1 MSVILTSVGGIL
13 SLLDEPNDQL
23 ISFSL
28 KKLVSPYEG
37 GLNPGDTLAGA
48 GSVGGMSL
56 LDVFWHE
63 IANKDTLVR
72 IEELSEDKTFPDHEL
87 ASLVCSKVYYHLGAF
102 DVALRFALGA
112 GKLFDVNQ
120 RSEYVETII
129 AKCIDSYTQK
139 KVSGEASEEIDP
151 RQEAIVNQM
160 FDRCFRDGQFRQ
172 AMGIAIE
179 THRMDIFVD
188 SIKKSREGRDSML
201 SYAFRVV
208 MTLIPSRSYRNELLK
223 QLINLYRESDAQTPD
238 FVQMVQCLIFLDDT
252 DTVAGILETLSQ
264 GTKDDILMAYQIAFD
279 LYESATQQFL
289 NNILQAIKR
298 TAPIPAAIEGKPLPA
313 TSSTEASGEAME
325 VEGEG
330 GEASEDAKPEAEKN
344 PEKSAVQEP
353 KIEDLSDKQRA
364 QQSTLEKLGQILSGS
379 KSIFVHLQFLIR
391 NDKSDLLILKQ
402 TKDAV
407 RVSICHTA
415 TVIANGF
422 MHSGTTHDSFLR
434 DNLDWLSRATNWAK
448 LSATASLGVIHRGH
462 EKDSLALMQTYLPK
476 DSASGTGYA
485 EGGGLYA
492 LGLIHANH
500 GADITDYL
508 IGQLKEGS
516 NEPLRHGGCL
526 GLGLAAMGTHRAD
539 VYEQLRSNLYQDDAV
554 TGEAAGLALGL
565 VELGSK
571 SEDAIRDMVAYA
583 QETQHEKIL
592 RGLAVGIGLVMYGR
606 LEEADPLIESLCND
620 KDAILR
626 RSGMYTIAMAY
637 CGTGNN
643 KAIKRLLHVAVSDV
657 NDDVRR
663 AAVMSLGFLLFK
675 TPEQCP
681 GLVSLLSE
689 SYNPHV
695 RYGAAMALGIA
706 CAGTGSKRALALI
719 EPMTNDSVNYVRQG
733 ALIASALILIQ
744 HTETTC
750 PKVKHFRSMYS
761 RYIGEKHED
770 VMAKFGAILAQG
782 IIDAG
787 GRNVTVSLQ
796 SRTGH
801 TNMMAVVGMLVFT
814 QYWYWFPLSHF
825 LSLAFTPSCVIGLN
839 ENLDMPVM
847 KIKSNAKPATYAY
860 PPPLEEK
867 KKEDKEKVATAVLSI
882 TAKQK
887 KKDAAAAKKAAGGG
901 TSGAASSSDKP
912 EKMDVEEEKK
922 DAGSEKKDKV
932 EGAGE
937 KKEATDPKKDEEK
950 KEEKKPD
957 PTFDVLNN
965 PARVMKPQL
974 QVISLEQPA
983 RYKPVKD
990 ISIGGI
996 IMMKKIDGEGGAADE
1011 EEEIVKPVEIKRE
1024 LGDVEEEPEPP
1035 EPFEY
1040 TE

>member
-1 MSVILTSVGGIL
+1 VGGIL

-887 KKDAAAAKKAAGGG
+887 KKDAAAAKKAASGGA
-901 TSGAASSSDKP
+901 SGAASSDKP

-922 DAGSEKKDKV
+922 DAGSEKKDK

-937 KKEATDPKKDEEK
+937 KKEDAKKDEEK